1 MEFTFENHG
10 TNTYLVYSVKSEDT
24 VDTMSLGML
33 THNKIPGLANTQFAQ
48 MDANK
53 FIKYN
58 ISAKVSVRQFLEG
71 IVNKARLM
79 GVFRGIVSGLLSAEE
94 YMIDTRSVQLDLDYM
109 FVDVSSYQT
118 ALICLPLMN
127 TEQQT
132 VDFGMMFKSI
142 IFQTQFDQSEN
153 CDYIAKLLNY
163 LNRASQFSLV
173 EFRDVLNEI
182 EHGRPAANGFGAP
195 PENKQMPGPV
205 QSVRASTQP
214 SVGAVSQTVGPTS
227 TPAYTPQGAN
237 IPGNKQP
244 LVYGGAPVAPQ
255 STPVTAPAAAPVV
268 PPRPSPMVPP
278 NQKKAGKEKAQDIQ
292 PHQPQE
298 KEISFFYLMQHYNKE
313 NAAAYKAQKEA
324 KKANA
329 KGNGRGEK
337 KAKGKD
343 KAAPMGGVGY
353 AVPPQ
358 AARTPMGAM
367 PQAARTPMGATPQ
380 PTASPMRPGVPTP
393 TTMPTA
399 TAVPTAVTPGAAQ
412 PPVSPLPTAQTV
424 QQPVVAPR
432 PTQGPGEVQPPVQPR
447 PGINFGETTVLVG
460 GTAGETTV
468 LSATSGAAPM
478 VTPYLIRK
486 KNNEKIPLNKP
497 VFRVGKERS
506 YVDYF
511 IGDNTAISRSHANFI
526 TRDGQHLVVD
536 TNSTN
541 HTFVNGAMIQSN
553 QEVQINHGDMIRL
566 ANEDFEFRLY

>member
-10 TNTYLVYSVKSEDT
+10 TNTYLVYSVKPEDT

-94 YMIDTRSVQLDLDYM
+94 YMIDTQSVLLNLDYM

-118 ALICLPLMN
+118 ALVCLPLMN
-127 TEQQT
+127 TKQQT

-163 LNRASQFSLV
+163 LNRASRFSLV

-195 PENKQMPGPV
+195 PENKQTPGPV

-214 SVGAVSQTVGPTS
+214 SVGTVSQTVGPTS

-237 IPGNKQP
+237 LPGNKQP
-244 LVYGGAPVAPQ
+244 LVYGGAPVAPK

-278 NQKKAGKEKAQDIQ
+278 NQKKAGKEKEQDPQ

-380 PTASPMRPGVPTP
+380 PTASPMRPGIPTP
-393 TTMPTA
+393 

-412 PPVSPLPTAQTV
+412 PPVSPMPTAQPV
-424 QQPVVAPR
+424 QQPVVMPR

-447 PGINFGETTVLVG
+447 PGINFGQTTVLVG
-460 GTAGETTV
+460 GTAGQTTV
-468 LSATSGAAPM
+468 LSATSGVAPV

-526 TRDGQHLVVD
+526 SRDGQYLVVD

-566 ANEDFEFRLY
+566 ANEDFEFHLY